1 MTDLSV
7 AILTVGIPTV
17 IASFAALAYLYW
29 SVKRTERRF
38 GEVGTMSDAAAH
50 EHIQK
55 LIQQHSQKHSQ
66 KHASKDI
73 PTSGLA
79 REGYGLA
86 HEGIALNRAFASI
99 TDPKLRADVVAH
111 VEAVARYHAARSGLG
126 WSDD

>member
-17 IASFAALAYLYW
+17 IASFTALAYLYW

-38 GEVGTMSDAAAH
+38 GEVGMMSDAAAH

-55 LIQQHSQKHSQ
+55 LIQQHSQKH
-66 KHASKDI
+66 ASKDI

-79 REGYGLA
+79 REGHGLA